1 MTVFSLLGPPG
12 LWPALPSIGR
22 PIANIK
28 IYLLDHYRRPVP
40 VGVAGEL
47 HIGGDGLARGYHNRP
62 ELTAERFIPN
72 PFSEEP
78 GARLYKTGDLARY
91 LPDGNIEF
99 LGRIDNQIKVR
110 GYRIEPG
117 EIETALGKHA
127 AVKETVVV
135 AGEDKQKNKRLVA
148 YVSLHQGL
156 TISTH
161 ELRKFLKGKL
171 PEYMVPSAYVFLEA
185 LPLTPNGKVD
195 RKSLP
200 APDSERPDLEDSYI
214 APSSPIEKVL
224 TDIWATFLESTK

>member
-1 MTVFSLLGPPG
+1 M
-12 LWPALPSIGR
+12 
-22 PIANIK
+22 ANTLA
-28 IYLLDHYRRPVP
+28 YVLDRYRLPVP
-40 VGVAGEL
+40 IGVPGEL
-47 HIGGDGLARGYHNRP
+47 YLGGVQVARGYHNRP

-156 TISTH
+156 TIR
-161 ELRKFLKGKL
+161 L
-171 PEYMVPSAYVFLEA
+171 M
-185 LPLTPNGKVD
+185 N
-195 RKSLP
+195 
-200 APDSERPDLEDSYI
+200 
-214 APSSPIEKVL
+214 
-224 TDIWATFLESTK
+224 